1 MLQEP
6 QGAFRDQL
14 DALVRTVVTGNKD
27 LNGALTAVAKMGCS
41 ALDGCTAASITLMEN
56 GKPKTVAFTDGRAP
70 ELDQVQY
77 DARTGPCLEAIRTN
91 ETLRIH
97 SLAEDGRWR
106 KFSDA
111 ATERGVRS
119 SLSLPLT
126 LGEQTFGGLNLY
138 GGEEGAFQDEDEEV
152 AALFASYA
160 AAVIAN
166 VAAYW
171 SAQELAEHLQHAME
185 NRATIEQAKGLLMGR
200 QHCSADEAFDMLRR
214 ASQRENR
221 KLREIADEM
230 VQRAGNGG

>member
-1 MLQEP
+1 MPQEP
-6 QGAFRDQL
+6 EGAFRDQL
-14 DALVRTVVTGNKD
+14 DALVRTVVTGDKD
-27 LNGALTAVAKMGCS
+27 LHGALTAVAEMGC
-41 ALDGCTAASITLMEN
+41 AVLDGCTAASITLVEHD
-56 GKPKTVAFTDGRAP
+56 KPKTVAFTDGRAP

-91 ETLRIH
+91 QTLRIH

-106 KFSDA
+106 EFSNA
-111 ATERGVRS
+111 AAERGVRS

-138 GGEEGAFQDEDEEV
+138 GGEEGSFQEADEEV
-152 AALFASYA
+152 GALFASYA

-171 SAQELAEHLQHAME
+171 SAQELAEHLQRAME
-185 NRATIEQAKGLLMGR
+185 SRATIEQAKGILMAR
-200 QHCSADEAFDMLRR
+200 QRCSADEAFDILRR

-221 KLREIADEM
+221 KLRDIADEM
-230 VQRAGNGG
+230 VRRTESGE